1 MVGTG
6 HGPQITTMRF
16 AFMMAR
22 TVRARET
29 AASRGC
35 WRKEGDDGKGA
46 EGARG
51 TNKVMVVVSE
61 TFDSVVLKVSA
72 GFSHVVP
79 RVLVCFYGSI
89 CSTCPSLLCLIDR
102 IIQ

>member
-1 MVGTG
+1 
-6 HGPQITTMRF
+6 MRF

-22 TVRARET
+22 TVRASET

-35 WRKEGDDGKGA
+35 WRKEGDVGKGA

-61 TFDSVVLKVSA
+61 TLDSVDLKVSA
-72 GFSHVVP
+72 SFFP
-79 RVLVCFYGSI
+79 RCTSRSMFLWFH
-89 CSTCPSLLCLIDR
+89 LLNLS
-102 IIQ
+102 